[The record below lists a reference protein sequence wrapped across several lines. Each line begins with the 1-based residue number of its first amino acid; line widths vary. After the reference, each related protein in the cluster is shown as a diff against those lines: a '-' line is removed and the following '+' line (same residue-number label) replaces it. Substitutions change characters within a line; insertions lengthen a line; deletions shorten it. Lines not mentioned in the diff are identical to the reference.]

1 MRHTWSFIEIIQKI
15 YFRFLLVGKKI
26 VIYLGYKNLVEAN
39 SDSLFLQNLSGSSD
53 WFYKRDWKGF
63 NIRNHTLSL
72 FLRYGTTD
80 KKVLKQIFYDQE
92 YYPLID
98 LIKKRYSIQNIR
110 VLVDVG
116 SNIGLSAI
124 WFSNQFPNVSRI
136 VCVEPDNQNFKSL
149 KRNINQN
156 FNSQEVVLVNKALW
170 SVSNIRLLLSSE
182 FRDGE
187 SWSKS
192 VTEGVMNA
200 DSVLSVSLEDLLLNC
215 EIKGVDLLKIDIEG
229 AEVKLLNSPSFT
241 KTIKENVKF
250 LAIEIHEEVLKLNRA
265 IELLSEAKFDCFVQG
280 ETLFA
285 YNTAL
290 ISHNG

>member
-1 MRHTWSFIEIIQKI
+1 MRHTWSFIEIIQKLS
-15 YFRFLLVGKKI
+15 FRFFLVGKQI

-39 SDSLFLQNLSGSSD
+39 SDSLFLQKLSRSSD

-80 KKVLKQIFYDQE
+80 KKVLKQIFFDQE
-92 YYPLID
+92 YYPIID
-98 LIKKRYSIQNIR
+98 LIKKRCSIQNIR

-124 WFSNQFPNVSRI
+124 WFSNQFPNMSRL
-136 VCVEPDNQNFKSL
+136 VCVEPDNQNFKAL
-149 KRNINQN
+149 TRNINQN
-156 FNSQEVVLVNKALW
+156 FNSHEVVLVNKALW
-170 SVSNIRLLLSSE
+170 SVSNIQLSLTSA

-192 VTEGVMNA
+192 VTEGVLKA
-200 DSVLSVSLEDLLLNC
+200 DSVRSITLEDLLLNC
-215 EIKGVDLLKIDIEG
+215 EIKGVDILKIDIEG
-229 AEVKLLNSPSFT
+229 AEVKLLNSPSFIT
-241 KTIKENVKF
+241 TIKDEVRF

-265 IELLSEAKFDCFVQG
+265 IEILREAKFDCFVQG

-285 YNTAL
+285 YNTSL
-290 ISHNG
+290 ISS